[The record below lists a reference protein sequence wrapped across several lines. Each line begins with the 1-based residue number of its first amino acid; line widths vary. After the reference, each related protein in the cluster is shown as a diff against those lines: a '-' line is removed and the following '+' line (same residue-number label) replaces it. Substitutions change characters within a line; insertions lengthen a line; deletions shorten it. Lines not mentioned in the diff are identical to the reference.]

1 MHGLVTATRLK
12 VPLYAAQTQHNNGG
26 CRGDGDSGCTVLPCP
41 YKILTVHYPALIDYN
56 TVLLVVSSCWWFVI
70 DKNGNVKSNTN
81 IRDDMVFKAGRP
93 SGLVLVKCSH

>member
-12 VPLYAAQTQHNNGG
+12 VPLYATQTQQNNGG
-26 CRGDGDSGCTVLPCP
+26 YRGDGDSGCTVLPCP

-56 TVLLVVSSCWWFVI
+56 TVLLVVSSCWWFVF
-70 DKNGNVKSNTN
+70 DKSNTK

-93 SGLVLVKCSH
+93 SELAFVKCSH